1 MDNLYQTPTADLD
14 LPTSQEGDAFFVTS
28 PLKLAVLY
36 VVTFGWY
43 SLYWFYKHW
52 KTLQPRLDEEITPWA
67 RALFYWFFTHALFNH
82 IAEKQKSAGMQP
94 WNYSGMATLIILADL
109 LSRFFERMS
118 DRIDIE
124 NGGSTTL
131 LTGMVAGSVVFLLL
145 PLWPMLAAQH
155 RANAL
160 AGDATGSSNSHF
172 SVANIFFTLIGITA
186 WGFLGWAV
194 FLS

>member
-1 MDNLYQTPTADLD
+1 MENLYQTPAADLE
-14 LPTSQEGDAFFVTS
+14 LPTSQEADAFFVTS

-36 VVTFGWY
+36 VVTFNWY

-82 IAEKQKSAGMQP
+82 IAEKQKSAGLQP
-94 WNYSGMATLIILADL
+94 WHYSGMATLIIVADL
-109 LSRFFERMS
+109 LRRFFELMS
-118 DRIDIE
+118 EKIDIE

-145 PLWPMLAAQH
+145 PLWPMLAAQQ

-160 AGDATGSSNSHF
+160 AGDAAGSSNSHF
-172 SVANIFFTLIGITA
+172 SLSNVFFIFIGLAA
-186 WGFLGWAV
+186 WGVVGWFLI
-194 FLS
+194 LS